1 MIGAYERNGSVE
13 RGGGVAAYVRLRT
26 ITYRRVPT
34 HRYYQAERPSRKL
47 GTLSLGNRIKLT
59 SPLYVS

>member
-47 GTLSLGNRIKLT
+47 GTLYR
-59 SPLYVS
+59 